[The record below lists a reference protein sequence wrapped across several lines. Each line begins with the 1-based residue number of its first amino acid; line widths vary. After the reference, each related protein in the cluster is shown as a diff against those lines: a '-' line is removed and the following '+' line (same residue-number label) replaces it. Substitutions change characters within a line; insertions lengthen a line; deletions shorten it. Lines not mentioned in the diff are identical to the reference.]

1 MSEKDKNR
9 IAEKMSEFILLMGYN
24 ADFQVVIAKELNRQI
39 WLSSKTLCRKQCREL
54 LYLLY
59 MADSSTL
66 LSFVVSLGRLV
77 WRSHLRAKRRFL
89 KKKLSV
95 KIKDRER
102 GREKRRRKSGLV
114 VVLDRGRKVAV
125 VYRKRPNKRSGR
137 RIVGCRMRSK
147 LAFRVVR
154 RRTGKQNV
162 KVGSR
167 VYRLGLAMSFLSFR
181 NVCVTSKWEFLAVC
195 LVQQVFGFWRS
206 ISIGGELDGSFV
218 GVAQTFGLD
227 VVSGELLDR
236 LQSCLRCS
244 STARYPGF

>member
-77 WRSHLRAKRRFL
+77 WRSHLRAKRRSL
-89 KKKLSV
+89 KRKLLE
-95 KIKDRER
+95 KIRDRER
-102 GREKRRRKSGLV
+102 GRENRRKKSGLV
-114 VVLDRGRKVAV
+114 MVLARGRKFAV
-125 VYRKRPNKRSGR
+125 VYRKKPNMSFSR
-137 RIVGCRMRSK
+137 RTIGCLMKSRMVFK
-147 LAFRVVR
+147 VER
-154 RRTGKQNV
+154 RRTGKENV

-227 VVSGELLDR
+227 VVSCDLLDR